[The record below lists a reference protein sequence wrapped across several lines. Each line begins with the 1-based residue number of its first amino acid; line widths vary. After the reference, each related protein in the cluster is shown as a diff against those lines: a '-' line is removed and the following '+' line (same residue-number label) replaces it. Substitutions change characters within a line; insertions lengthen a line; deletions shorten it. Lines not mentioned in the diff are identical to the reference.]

1 MIDDLRAELA
11 NIGDQSDVTPQINA
25 VNAELRRIQEE
36 KAKMEGEKAD
46 MRREKDNLNGE
57 CRRKTHTHTQGLGS
71 PGSQTVLAERLT
83 APF

>member
-11 NIGDQSDVTPQINA
+11 NVGDQSDVTPRINA

-57 CRRKTHTHTQGLGS
+57 CRRKTHTHRVWGVLGLKLS
-71 PGSQTVLAERLT
+71 WH
-83 APF
+83 